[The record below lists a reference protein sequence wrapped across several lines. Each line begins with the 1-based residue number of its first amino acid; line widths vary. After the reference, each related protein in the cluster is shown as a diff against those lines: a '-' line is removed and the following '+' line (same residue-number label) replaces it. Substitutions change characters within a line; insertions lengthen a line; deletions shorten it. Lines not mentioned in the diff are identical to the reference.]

1 MGAIFVIMLIFGLDY
16 LAMTKPNI
24 LFNINGQPQPV
35 GDLTIS
41 LLDDRGL
48 AYGHGLFESM
58 GLSDSSIPLL
68 DRHLSRLIQDSQLMG
83 ISVANDDIDHYLK
96 VFIETLSAQAIT
108 SGIVKIILTAGNG
121 GRGYAMPLKIVPTL
135 IYSYTPMP
143 DDIAHQRV
151 QGIDIKLCRHLLG
164 TGSTLAG
171 VKHLNR
177 LDQVMARSEWSHN
190 RYQDGLMFTEAGD
203 VIEAT
208 SANIFVK
215 TKDGQWLTPDL
226 DQSGVSGV
234 MRGLL
239 IEKVFPACDIR
250 VSVKAINRDTLLDAQ
265 QILLCNSVRGI
276 LRVNSVYGND
286 DQLLMTLPLDQQSLM
301 LSETLIELYP
311 QYQ

>member
-1 MGAIFVIMLIFGLDY
+1 
-16 LAMTKPNI
+16 MTTPNI

-58 GLSDSSIPLL
+58 VLTDSTIPLL

-83 ISVANDDIDHYLK
+83 ISVGNDDINHYLK
-96 VFIETLSAQAIT
+96 VFLETLSAQAFN
-108 SGIVKIILTAGNG
+108 SGIVKIILTAGSG
-121 GRGYAMPLKIVPTL
+121 GRGYAMPAKIVPTL

-143 DDIAHQRV
+143 DDIAHQRA
-151 QGIDIKLCRHLLG
+151 QGINITLCRHLLG

-215 TKDGQWLTPDL
+215 TQDGQWLTPDL

-234 MRGLL
+234 MRKLL
-239 IEKVFPACDIR
+239 IEEVFPACDIR

-301 LSETLIELYP
+301 LSETLIKLYL

>member
-1 MGAIFVIMLIFGLDY
+1 
-16 LAMTKPNI
+16 MTTPNI
-24 LFNINGQPQPV
+24 LFNINGQPQPF

-58 GLSDSSIPLL
+58 VLTDSTIPLL

-83 ISVANDDIDHYLK
+83 ISVGNDDINHYLK
-96 VFIETLSAQAIT
+96 VFLETLSAQAFN
-108 SGIVKIILTAGNG
+108 SGIVKIILTAGSG
-121 GRGYAMPLKIVPTL
+121 GRGYAMPAKIVPTL
-135 IYSYTPMP
+135 IYSYTPLP
-143 DDIAHQRV
+143 ENVAHQRDKGV
-151 QGIDIKLCRHLLG
+151 DIRLCRHLLG

-215 TKDGQWLTPDL
+215 TKDGKWLTPDL

-234 MRGLL
+234 MRKLL
-239 IEKVFPACDIR
+239 IEEVFPACDIR

-301 LSETLIELYP
+301 LSETLIKLYP

>member
-1 MGAIFVIMLIFGLDY
+1 
-16 LAMTKPNI
+16 MTTPNI
-24 LFNINGQPQPV
+24 LFNINGQPLPI

-58 GLSDSSIPLL
+58 VLSDSTIPLL

-83 ISVANDDIDHYLK
+83 ISVDHDEIRHYLK
-96 VFIETLSAQAIT
+96 NFIQTLSDQSIN
-108 SGIVKIILTAGNG
+108 SGVVKIILTAGSG
-121 GRGYAMPLKIVPTL
+121 GRGYAMPEEIEPTL
-135 IYSYTPMP
+135 IFNFTPMP
-143 DDIAHQRV
+143 ENVAHQRE
-151 QGIDIKLCRHLLG
+151 QGIDIRLCRHLLA
-164 TGSTLAG
+164 TGSGLAG

-190 RYQDGLMFTEAGD
+190 RYQDGLMFTEADD

-239 IEKVFPACDIR
+239 IEEIFPACDIR
-250 VSVKAINRDTLLDAQ
+250 VSIKAINRDTLLGAQ

-301 LSETLIELYP
+301 LSETLIKLYP

>member
-1 MGAIFVIMLIFGLDY
+1 
-16 LAMTKPNI
+16 
-24 LFNINGQPQPV
+24 
-35 GDLTIS
+35 
-41 LLDDRGL
+41 
-48 AYGHGLFESM
+48 
-58 GLSDSSIPLL
+58 
-68 DRHLSRLIQDSQLMG
+68 MG
-83 ISVANDDIDHYLK
+83 ISVANDDIAHYLK
-96 VFIETLSAQAIT
+96 VFLKTLSVQAIT
-108 SGIVKIILTAGNG
+108 SGIVKIILTAGSG
-121 GRGYAMPLKIVPTL
+121 GRGYAMPAKIVPTL

-143 DDIAHQRV
+143 DDIAHQRA
-151 QGIDIKLCRHLLG
+151 QGINITLCRHLLG

-215 TKDGQWLTPDL
+215 TQDGQWLTPDL

-234 MRGLL
+234 MRKLL
-239 IEKVFPACDIR
+239 IEEVFPACDIK
-250 VSVKAINRDTLLDAQ
+250 VSIKAINRDTLLSAQ

-276 LRVNSVYGND
+276 LRVNSVYSND
-286 DQLLMTLPLDQQSLM
+286 DQLLMTLSLDQQSLM
-301 LSETLIELYP
+301 LSETLIKLYP

>member
-1 MGAIFVIMLIFGLDY
+1 
-16 LAMTKPNI
+16 MTTSKI
-24 LFNINGQPQPV
+24 LFNINGQLQSV
-35 GDLTIS
+35 GDKAVNLV
-41 LLDDRGL
+41 DDRGL
-48 AYGHGLFESM
+48 AYGHGLFETTFLTQSTV
-58 GLSDSSIPLL
+58 PLL
-68 DRHLSRLIQDSQLMG
+68 DRHLSRLIHDSQLMG
-83 ISVANDDIDHYLK
+83 ISVGNDDIDHYLK
-96 VFIETLSAQAIT
+96 VFLETLSAQAIT
-108 SGIVKIILTAGNG
+108 SGIVKIILTAGSG
-121 GRGYAMPLKIVPTL
+121 GRGYAMPTKIVPTL

-143 DDIAHQRV
+143 ENVAHQRD
-151 QGIDIKLCRHLLG
+151 QGVDIMLCRHLLG

-190 RYQDGLMFTEAGD
+190 RYQDGLMFTEAGV

-208 SANIFVK
+208 SANVFVK

-239 IEKVFPACDIR
+239 IEEVFPACDIK
-250 VSVKAINRDTLLDAQ
+250 VSIKAINRDTLLSAQ

-276 LRVNSVYGND
+276 LRVNSVYSND
-286 DQLLMTLPLDQQSLM
+286 DLLLMTLPLDQQSLM

>member
-1 MGAIFVIMLIFGLDY
+1 
-16 LAMTKPNI
+16 MTTPNI

-58 GLSDSSIPLL
+58 VLTDSTIPLL

-83 ISVANDDIDHYLK
+83 ISVGNDDINHYLK
-96 VFIETLSAQAIT
+96 VFLETLSAQAFN
-108 SGIVKIILTAGNG
+108 SGIVKIILTAGSG
-121 GRGYAMPLKIVPTL
+121 GRGYAMPAKIVPTL
-135 IYSYTPMP
+135 IYSYTPLP
-143 DDIAHQRV
+143 ENVAHQRA
-151 QGIDIKLCRHLLG
+151 QGINITLCRHLLG

-215 TKDGQWLTPDL
+215 TQDGQWLTPDL

-234 MRGLL
+234 MRKLL
-239 IEKVFPACDIR
+239 IEEVFPACDIR

-286 DQLLMTLPLDQQSLM
+286 DQLLMTLPSDQQSLM
-301 LSETLIELYP
+301 LSETLIKLYP

>member
-1 MGAIFVIMLIFGLDY
+1 
-16 LAMTKPNI
+16 MTTPNI

-35 GDLTIS
+35 GDLTFS

-58 GLSDSSIPLL
+58 VLTDSTIPLL
-68 DRHLSRLIQDSQLMG
+68 DRHLSRLIHDSQLMG
-83 ISVANDDIDHYLK
+83 ISVGNDDIDHYLK
-96 VFIETLSAQAIT
+96 VFLETLSAQAIT
-108 SGIVKIILTAGNG
+108 SGIVKIILTAGSG
-121 GRGYAMPLKIVPTL
+121 GRGYAMPTKIVPTL

-143 DDIAHQRV
+143 ENVAHQRD
-151 QGIDIKLCRHLLG
+151 QGVDIMLCRHLLG

-215 TKDGQWLTPDL
+215 TQDGQWLTPDL

-239 IEKVFPACDIR
+239 IEEVFPACDIS
-250 VSVKAINRDTLLDAQ
+250 VSIKAINWDTLLGAQ
-265 QILLCNSVRGI
+265 
-276 LRVNSVYGND
+276 
-286 DQLLMTLPLDQQSLM
+286 
-301 LSETLIELYP
+301 
-311 QYQ
+311 

>member
-1 MGAIFVIMLIFGLDY
+1 
-16 LAMTKPNI
+16 MTTPNI
-24 LFNINGQPQPV
+24 LFNINGQPQPI

-58 GLSDSSIPLL
+58 VLTDSTIPFL
-68 DRHLSRLIQDSQLMG
+68 DRHLSRLVQDSQLMG
-83 ISVANDDIDHYLK
+83 ISVDHDEIRHYLK
-96 VFIETLSAQAIT
+96 NFIQTLSDQSIN
-108 SGIVKIILTAGNG
+108 SGVVKIILTAGSG
-121 GRGYAMPLKIVPTL
+121 GRGYAMPAKIVPTL
-135 IYSYTPMP
+135 IYSYTPLP
-143 DDIAHQRV
+143 EDVAHQRA
-151 QGIDIKLCRHLLG
+151 QGIDIRLCRHLLG

-215 TKDGQWLTPDL
+215 TQDGQWLTPDL

-234 MRGLL
+234 MRKLL
-239 IEKVFPACDIR
+239 IEEVFPACDIR

-286 DQLLMTLPLDQQSLM
+286 DQLLMTLPSDQQSLM
-301 LSETLIELYP
+301 LSETLIKLYP

>member
-1 MGAIFVIMLIFGLDY
+1 
-16 LAMTKPNI
+16 MTTPNI

-58 GLSDSSIPLL
+58 VLTDSTIPLL

-83 ISVANDDIDHYLK
+83 ISVGNDDINHYLK
-96 VFIETLSAQAIT
+96 VFLETLSAQAFN
-108 SGIVKIILTAGNG
+108 SGIVKIILTAGSG
-121 GRGYAMPLKIVPTL
+121 GRGYAMPAKIVPTL
-135 IYSYTPMP
+135 IYSYTPLP
-143 DDIAHQRV
+143 ENVAHQRDKGV
-151 QGIDIKLCRHLLG
+151 DIRLCRHLLG

-190 RYQDGLMFTEAGD
+190 RYHDGLMFTEAGD

-215 TKDGQWLTPDL
+215 TQDGQWLTPDL

-234 MRGLL
+234 MRKLL
-239 IEKVFPACDIR
+239 IEEVFPACDIR

-286 DQLLMTLPLDQQSLM
+286 DQLLMTLPSDQQSLM
-301 LSETLIELYP
+301 LSETLIKLYP

>member
-1 MGAIFVIMLIFGLDY
+1 
-16 LAMTKPNI
+16 MTTPNI

-58 GLSDSSIPLL
+58 VLTDSTIPLL

-83 ISVANDDIDHYLK
+83 ISVGNDDINHYLK
-96 VFIETLSAQAIT
+96 VFLETLSAQAFN
-108 SGIVKIILTAGNG
+108 SGIVKIILTAGSG
-121 GRGYAMPLKIVPTL
+121 GRGYAMPAKIVPTL
-135 IYSYTPMP
+135 IYSYTPLP
-143 DDIAHQRV
+143 ENVAHQRDKGV
-151 QGIDIKLCRHLLG
+151 DIRLCRHLLG

-215 TKDGQWLTPDL
+215 TQDGQWLTPDL

-234 MRGLL
+234 MRKLL
-239 IEKVFPACDIR
+239 IEEVFPACDIR

-301 LSETLIELYP
+301 LSETLIKLYP

>member
-1 MGAIFVIMLIFGLDY
+1 
-16 LAMTKPNI
+16 
-24 LFNINGQPQPV
+24 
-35 GDLTIS
+35 
-41 LLDDRGL
+41 
-48 AYGHGLFESM
+48 
-58 GLSDSSIPLL
+58 
-68 DRHLSRLIQDSQLMG
+68 MG

-135 IYSYTPMP
+135 IYSYTPLP
-143 DDIAHQRV
+143 ENVAHQRDKGV
-151 QGIDIKLCRHLLG
+151 DIRLCRHLLG

-215 TKDGQWLTPDL
+215 TQDGQWLTPDL

-234 MRGLL
+234 MRKLL
-239 IEKVFPACDIR
+239 IEEVFPACDIR

-301 LSETLIELYP
+301 LSETLIKLYP

>member
-1 MGAIFVIMLIFGLDY
+1 
-16 LAMTKPNI
+16 MTTSKI
-24 LFNINGQPQPV
+24 LFNINGQLKSV
-35 GDLTIS
+35 GVQAVNLV
-41 LLDDRGL
+41 DDRGL

-58 GLSDSSIPLL
+58 VLTDSTIPLL

-83 ISVANDDIDHYLK
+83 ISVDHDEIRHYLK
-96 VFIETLSAQAIT
+96 NFIQTLSDQSIN
-108 SGIVKIILTAGNG
+108 SGVVKIILTAGSG
-121 GRGYAMPLKIVPTL
+121 GRGYAMPEEIEPTL
-135 IYSYTPMP
+135 IFNFTPMP
-143 DDIAHQRV
+143 ENVALQRE
-151 QGIDIKLCRHLLG
+151 QGIDIRLCRHLLG
-164 TGSTLAG
+164 IGSTLAG

-190 RYQDGLMFTEAGD
+190 RYQDGLMFTEADD

-250 VSVKAINRDTLLDAQ
+250 VSIKPINRDRLLDAQ
-265 QILLCNSVRGI
+265 QILLCNSIRGI
-276 LRVNSVYGND
+276 LRVNSVYGSD

>member
-1 MGAIFVIMLIFGLDY
+1 
-16 LAMTKPNI
+16 MTTSKI
-24 LFNINGQPQPV
+24 LFNINGQLQSV
-35 GDLTIS
+35 GDQAVNLV
-41 LLDDRGL
+41 DDRGL
-48 AYGHGLFESM
+48 AYGHGLFETTFLTQSTV
-58 GLSDSSIPLL
+58 PLL

-83 ISVANDDIDHYLK
+83 ISVANDDIAHYLE
-96 VFIETLSAQAIT
+96 VFLETLSAQAIT
-108 SGIVKIILTAGNG
+108 SGIVKIILTAGSG
-121 GRGYAMPLKIVPTL
+121 GRGYAMPAKIVPTL

-143 DDIAHQRV
+143 ENVAHQRE
-151 QGIDIKLCRHLLG
+151 QGIDIRLCRHLLG
-164 TGSTLAG
+164 TGSSLAG

-190 RYQDGLMFTEAGD
+190 RYQEGLMFTKAGD

-215 TKDGQWLTPDL
+215 TQDGKWLTPDL

-239 IEKVFPACDIR
+239 IEEVFPACDIK
-250 VSVKAINRDTLLDAQ
+250 VSIKGINRDTLLGAQ

-276 LRVNSVYGND
+276 LRVNSVYSVD
-286 DQLLMTLPLDQQSLM
+286 DQLLKTLPLDQQSLM
-301 LSETLIELYP
+301 LSEKLIELYP

>member
-1 MGAIFVIMLIFGLDY
+1 
-16 LAMTKPNI
+16 MTTPNI

-58 GLSDSSIPLL
+58 VLTDSTIPLL

-83 ISVANDDIDHYLK
+83 ISVGNDDINHYLK
-96 VFIETLSAQAIT
+96 VFLETLSAQAFN
-108 SGIVKIILTAGNG
+108 SGIVKIILTAGSG
-121 GRGYAMPLKIVPTL
+121 GRGYAMPAKIVPTL
-135 IYSYTPMP
+135 IYSYTPLP
-143 DDIAHQRV
+143 ENVAHQRDKGV
-151 QGIDIKLCRHLLG
+151 DIRLCRHLLG

-215 TKDGQWLTPDL
+215 TQDGQWLTPDL

-234 MRGLL
+234 MRKLL
-239 IEKVFPACDIR
+239 IEEVFPACDIR

-286 DQLLMTLPLDQQSLM
+286 DQLLMTLPSDQQSLM
-301 LSETLIELYP
+301 LSETLIKLYP

>member
-1 MGAIFVIMLIFGLDY
+1 
-16 LAMTKPNI
+16 
-24 LFNINGQPQPV
+24 
-35 GDLTIS
+35 
-41 LLDDRGL
+41 
-48 AYGHGLFESM
+48 
-58 GLSDSSIPLL
+58 
-68 DRHLSRLIQDSQLMG
+68 MG
-83 ISVANDDIDHYLK
+83 ISVANDDIAHYLK
-96 VFIETLSAQAIT
+96 IFIETLSAQALT
-108 SGIVKIILTAGNG
+108 SGIVKIILTAGSG
-121 GRGYAMPLKIVPTL
+121 GRGYAMPAKILPTL

-143 DDIAHQRV
+143 ENVAHQRD
-151 QGIDIKLCRHLLG
+151 QGVDIMLCRHLLG

-215 TKDGQWLTPDL
+215 TKDGKWLTPEL

-239 IEKVFPACDIR
+239 IEEVFPACDIK
-250 VSVKAINRDTLLDAQ
+250 VSIKAINRDTLLDAQ
-265 QILLCNSVRGI
+265 QILLCNSIRGI
-276 LRVNSVYGND
+276 LRVNSVYSND

>member
-1 MGAIFVIMLIFGLDY
+1 
-16 LAMTKPNI
+16 MTTPNI

-58 GLSDSSIPLL
+58 VLTDSTIPLL

-83 ISVANDDIDHYLK
+83 ISVGNDDINHYLK
-96 VFIETLSAQAIT
+96 VFLETLSAQAFN
-108 SGIVKIILTAGNG
+108 SGIVKIILTAGSG
-121 GRGYAMPLKIVPTL
+121 GRGYAMPAKIVPTL

-143 DDIAHQRV
+143 ENVAHQRDKGV
-151 QGIDIKLCRHLLG
+151 DIRLCRHLLG

-215 TKDGQWLTPDL
+215 TQDGQWLTPDL

-234 MRGLL
+234 MRKLL
-239 IEKVFPACDIR
+239 IEEVFPACDIR

-301 LSETLIELYP
+301 LSETLIKLYP

>member
-1 MGAIFVIMLIFGLDY
+1 
-16 LAMTKPNI
+16 MTTPNI

-58 GLSDSSIPLL
+58 VLTDSTIPLL

-83 ISVANDDIDHYLK
+83 ISVGNDDINHYLK
-96 VFIETLSAQAIT
+96 VFLETLSAQAFN
-108 SGIVKIILTAGNG
+108 SGIVKIILTAGSG
-121 GRGYAMPLKIVPTL
+121 GRGYAMPAKIVPTL

-143 DDIAHQRV
+143 ENVAHQRDKGV
-151 QGIDIKLCRHLLG
+151 DIRLCRHLLG

-215 TKDGQWLTPDL
+215 TQDGQWLTPDL

-301 LSETLIELYP
+301 LSETLIKLYP

>member
-1 MGAIFVIMLIFGLDY
+1 MV
-16 LAMTKPNI
+16 
-24 LFNINGQPQPV
+24 
-35 GDLTIS
+35 LT
-41 LLDDRGL
+41 
-48 AYGHGLFESM
+48 
-58 GLSDSSIPLL
+58 DSTIPLL

-83 ISVANDDIDHYLK
+83 ISVGNDDINHYLK
-96 VFIETLSAQAIT
+96 VFLETLSAQAFN
-108 SGIVKIILTAGNG
+108 SGIVKIILTAGSG
-121 GRGYAMPLKIVPTL
+121 GRGYAMPAKIVPTL
-135 IYSYTPMP
+135 IYSYTPLP
-143 DDIAHQRV
+143 ENVAHQRDKGV
-151 QGIDIKLCRHLLG
+151 DIRLCRHLLG

-190 RYQDGLMFTEAGD
+190 RYHDGLMFTEAGD

-215 TKDGQWLTPDL
+215 TQDGQWLTPDL

-234 MRGLL
+234 MRKLL
-239 IEKVFPACDIR
+239 IEEVFPACDIR

-301 LSETLIELYP
+301 LSETLIKLYP